1 MKNIFLFF
9 VIIIFSAD
17 VQAQKVDFSAAEKS
31 YQRTFSKVI
40 SQTSKGFF
48 VVKSQVAFNNKQ
60 DQIRLRDNR
69 VEIAYFE
76 NNMAMKYSQAMIFSD
91 NDAEIQDI
99 QFLGDSLYVFY
110 ALANKS
116 TNRNE
121 LFAQRINTETGTF
134 IGKAKLIDAI
144 EFDKRRNKGMFYIK
158 KSKNQK
164 LISSMYKLSSSEDE
178 KLSINVK
185 VMDTSFSTIYEKRYK
200 TDTYDGVL
208 LLNDFKLSN
217 DTTFYILT
225 SIDLEKKML
234 RDRKYTLNISKPNS
248 DKLQTV
254 ALSLDKFFIKDI
266 KMELD
271 YVNNNIVFAGFY
283 SEMNSF
289 SSAGIFYARLNFKDL
304 KLRMFSESFKAKF
317 LNEFN
322 AERTVNR
329 GTELINYFVDK
340 IILRTDGGVI
350 LVAESNYVTESTNYN
365 SYYQL
370 YTTSYTYHY
379 DNILLFSVNTDGKI
393 HWESIIRKNQVSED
407 DAAFYSSYILI
418 LDVDQI
424 NIIYNKFIRKAT
436 DIMLSSINNK
446 GETTEKILVKENEST
461 LMMPGGGRQISAD
474 QVIVPCI
481 QKNKSNFMRISF

>member
-1 MKNIFLFF
+1 MKNIFLLFICGVF
-9 VIIIFSAD
+9 ALNGFS
-17 VQAQKVDFSAAEKS
+17 QKVEFSNAEKS

-40 SQTSKGFF
+40 GQTPKGFY
-48 VVKSQVAFNNKQ
+48 VVKSQAAFNNKQ
-60 DQIRLRDNR
+60 EQIRLRDNR
-69 VEIAYFE
+69 VEIAFFE
-76 NNMAMKYSQAMIFSD
+76 NNMVMKYSQPLIFPD

-110 ALANKS
+110 ALANKAK
-116 TNRNE
+116 NRNE
-121 LFAQRINTETGTF
+121 LFAQRINLETGAF
-134 IGKAKLIDAI
+134 IGYAKLIDAI
-144 EFDKRRNKGMFYIK
+144 EFDKRRNKGMFYLK

-164 LISSMYKLSSSEDE
+164 LISSMYKQSNSDDE

-185 VMDTSFSTIYEKRYK
+185 VMDSAFNAIYEKRYK

-217 DTTFYILT
+217 DTTYYILT

-234 RDRKYTLNISKPNS
+234 RDRKYTLNISKASS
-248 DKLQTV
+248 DKLQSI
-254 ALSLDKFFIKDI
+254 ALSLDKYFIKDI
-266 KMELD
+266 KMEID
-271 YVNNNIVFAGFY
+271 YVNKNIVFAGFY

-289 SSAGIFYARLNFKDL
+289 SSAGIFYSRLSYNDL
-304 KLRMFSESFKAKF
+304 KLRIFSESFKAKF

-322 AERTVNR
+322 TERTINR
-329 GTELINYFVDK
+329 GTELINYFVDR

-379 DNILLFSVNTDGKI
+379 DNVLLFSVNTDGKI

-424 NIIYNKFIRKAT
+424 NILYNKFIRKST
-436 DIMLSSINNK
+436 DIVACSINNK
-446 GETTEKILVKENEST
+446 GELTEKVLIKENDNT

-474 QVIVPCI
+474 QLIVPCI